1 MNHCKLSTS
10 SDAGEDIWLEPSNKL
25 LSELVMKL
33 VLAVILVSCSQ
44 IANSCEFL
52 YGTWKSSMKESYDYA
67 SQNPGVQRK
76 QLDFVKYA
84 FGHMMLTFSERSVEV
99 HDTGDI
105 EVIIEGKNY
114 PFSFE
119 GEKSSINYKTCTNE
133 LIEVEY
139 EYFGVKDTYQYIVVN
154 ENLYWV
160 KLESAIGREYFRR
173 VK

>member
-1 MNHCKLSTS
+1 
-10 SDAGEDIWLEPSNKL
+10 
-25 LSELVMKL
+25 
-33 VLAVILVSCSQ
+33 
-44 IANSCEFL
+44 
-52 YGTWKSSMKESYDYA
+52 MKESYDYA
-67 SQNPGVQRK
+67 SKNPDIKRK

-84 FGHMMLTFSERSVEV
+84 FGHMTITFSEKSLEV
-99 HDTGDI
+99 HETKDI

-119 GEKSSINYKTCTNE
+119 GEKSDINYKTCTND

-139 EYFGVKDTYQYIVVN
+139 EYFGVKDIYQYTIVN

-160 KLESAIGREYFRR
+160 KLKSAIGREYFRR

>member
-1 MNHCKLSTS
+1 
-10 SDAGEDIWLEPSNKL
+10 
-25 LSELVMKL
+25 
-33 VLAVILVSCSQ
+33 
-44 IANSCEFL
+44 
-52 YGTWKSSMKESYDYA
+52 MKESYDFA
-67 SQNPGVQRK
+67 SQNPDIQRK

-84 FGHMMLTFSERSVEV
+84 FGHMMLTFSEHSLEV

-105 EVIIEGKNY
+105 EITIEGKKY

-119 GEKSSINYKTCTNE
+119 GAKSPINYKTCTNE

-139 EYFGVKDTYQYIVVN
+139 EYFGVKNTYQYIVVN

-160 KLESAIGREYFRR
+160 KLDSAIGREYFRR